1 MCKNSLFE
9 SELHAKL
16 VLLFVL
22 YKIHNECIGDLFL
35 WDTDFVVLTPTIAR
49 VVHNANGVEV
59 TSAPI
64 FAVARLSGGV
74 FAVDLD
80 QLKFNGEH

>member
-9 SELHAKL
+9 SKLHAKL
-16 VLLFVL
+16 ALLFVL
-22 YKIHNECIGDLFL
+22 YKLHNEYIEDIFL
-35 WDTDFVVLTPTIAR
+35 WDTDFVVLTPTTAR

-59 TSAPI
+59 THAPI
-64 FAVARLSGGV
+64 CAVARLSGGV